1 MKLLL
6 ISDSGEQ
13 VACLQNVEEY
23 GVKDSNRV
31 FAMLDVL
38 ESLIAAAKGGH
49 GKVGKQQSLFAGGT
63 SQIAL

>member
-6 ISDSGEQ
+6 VNDSGEQ

-23 GVKDSNRV
+23 SVEDPSRV

-38 ESLIAAAKGGH
+38 ESLIAAAAKGGRA
-49 GKVGKQQSLFAGGT
+49 VGKQRALFTAGAG
-63 SQIAL
+63 QIAV